1 MLKVERIVTGGD
13 GIARGSDG
21 RIVFIPRTAP
31 EEQVEVQ
38 YTEEHRQWL
47 RARLVSVVEPST
59 FRREPPCPYYAE
71 CGGCQLQHLQYGA
84 QLSAKSAIVAD
95 SLRRLGHLEV
105 AAPDVVPSPREL
117 GYRNR
122 ITYVLRRYGGRTVIG
137 YHALDDPSRIVEV
150 DRCPLAEDPIN
161 HARATLTNALDRVGE
176 HVPDR
181 HEWRLTFR
189 VSSDGSVGLAIEGP
203 DRPRDIDRTLAQS
216 LVDGGLSAL
225 WLINDQGRII
235 AHAGATTLSERWGA
249 YEIPLAGTAFVQV
262 NRDGAEKL
270 ESYVLEQCR
279 IASEISVVDAYCG
292 FGLRSFEVARLG
304 AKVVGID
311 SDRHAVRTAMVIAA
325 EKNLAVRFLADRVE
339 NALSGELP
347 AGTVILNPPRSG
359 IAPEVVGTLLARPP
373 DRIVYVSCNPATL
386 ARDLRNLS
394 SVFAVEACRAF
405 DLFPQTAHVETAVT
419 LTRIAE

>member
-13 GIARGSDG
+13 GIARASDG

-38 YTEEHRQWL
+38 YTEEHKQWF
-47 RARLVSVVEPST
+47 RARLVRVVEPSP

-95 SLRRLGHLEV
+95 SLRRLGRVEV
-105 AAPDVVPSPREL
+105 AAPQVVPSPHEF

-122 ITYVLRRYGGRTVIG
+122 ITYLLRRHGGRTAIG
-137 YHALDDPSRIVEV
+137 YHALDDPSRLVEV

-161 HARATLTNALDRVGE
+161 DARASLAKALERLGE
-176 HVPDR
+176 HVPEH

-189 VSSDGSVGLAIEGP
+189 VSSDSSVGLSIEGP
-203 DRPRDIDRTLAQS
+203 DRPRDIERAVTQS

-225 WLINDQGRII
+225 WMINDQGRII

-270 ESYVLEQCR
+270 DPYVLEQCR
-279 IASEISVVDAYCG
+279 IASGMSFVDAYCG
-292 FGLRSFEVARLG
+292 FGLRSFEIARLG
-304 AKVVGID
+304 ATVVGID
-311 SDRHAVRTAMVIAA
+311 SDRHAVGTAMVIAA
-325 EKNLAVRFLADRVE
+325 EKNLAARFIADRVE
-339 NALSGELP
+339 SSLPGELP

-359 IAPEVVGTLLARPP
+359 IAPETVGALLTAPP

-386 ARDLRNLS
+386 ARDLKNLS
-394 SVFAVEACRAF
+394 GVYVVEACRAF
-405 DLFPQTAHVETAVT
+405 DLFPQTSHVETVVT
-419 LTRIAE
+419 LNRTG